1 MPTPWDAVYKQI
13 LQRFFQKRGI
23 SITTEVEV
31 GRLPRTID
39 IAIVCSQEES
49 QRLALASPFTFFAQY
64 NLLEFKSSSDPLTS
78 AEYKH
83 IIARAYLY
91 MAEVGI
97 DNLSRLTVCAVTAGK
112 PIKTL
117 TQLPE
122 LVKFSNVSQAL
133 YKSEYFPFYVLVIAE
148 LAIEEQNYPLLL
160 FSKGRKRKAF
170 LKELVRK
177 RAMEY
182 LRLAYQLYPEDV
194 TEVFSMSKDYPTLEE
209 NIQFIIKD
217 LGLER
222 LLKHTHPQEIAQA
235 IPTEQKETVLRL
247 LLEQIGSE
255 KVESILPNDGK
266 RKTQR

>member
-49 QRLALASPFTFFAQY
+49 QKLALVSPFTFFAQH

-83 IIARAYLY
+83 IMARAYLY

-97 DNLSRLTVCAVTAGK
+97 DNLFQLTVCAVTAGK
-112 PIKTL
+112 PIKVL

-122 LVKFSNVSQAL
+122 LVRFSNVSQAL

-160 FSKGRKRKAF
+160 FSKGRKRRAF

-177 RAMEY
+177 RAIEY
-182 LRLAYQLYPEDV
+182 LRLAYQLYPCDV

-217 LGLER
+217 LGIER
-222 LLKHTHPQEIAQA
+222 IVQA

-247 LLEQIGSE
+247 LLEQLGTE
-255 KVESILPNDGK
+255 KVESILRNDGK
-266 RKTQR
+266 RKF